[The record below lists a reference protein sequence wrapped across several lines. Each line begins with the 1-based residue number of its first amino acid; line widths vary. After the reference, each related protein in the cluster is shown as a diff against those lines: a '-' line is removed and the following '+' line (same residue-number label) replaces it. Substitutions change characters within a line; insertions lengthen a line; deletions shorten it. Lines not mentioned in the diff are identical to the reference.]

1 MRLKLVL
8 IASLLAGVV
17 GAGASI
23 AIILGVFASLKPLS
37 SPGPLAISTFV
48 LPVAAVSYASIFVY
62 RHTARRRKLQAVLTA
77 ILALLLCLS
86 AFIAASL
93 IASRLPRGGS
103 ATGLCST
110 RRPLMGRARQTLNQF
125 TPARLSSIQFPFVPD
140 AVRRSQNVRGHPDQF
155 PTPQLPDEYHR
166 D

>member
-62 RHTARRRKLQAVLTA
+62 RHTARRRKLQALLTA
-77 ILALLLCLS
+77 MLAILLS
-86 AFIAASL
+86 LVLIFLASL
-93 IASRLPRGGS
+93 LTRASLNPQPLTKPRNAG
-103 ATGLCST
+103 
-110 RRPLMGRARQTLNQF
+110 
-125 TPARLSSIQFPFVPD
+125 
-140 AVRRSQNVRGHPDQF
+140 
-155 PTPQLPDEYHR
+155 
-166 D
+166 